1 MLTPQPGQQST
12 KQNQR
17 QRKRNTTYL
26 RGFRRCFCSVI
37 KSAPSCIYYRLYD
50 LKKSVQL
57 IVTYPILIPKRDYI
71 RYIENEKTLDNIRK
85 IVTDSDTEKWRG
97 IGILRIGGKSNGRI

>member
-1 MLTPQPGQQST
+1 MILMRKLDVYKRQELDACFTHLSNREVAMSYSRQISHLRLPERYSST
-12 KQNQR
+12 SCCLNSSV
-17 QRKRNTTYL
+17 YL

-57 IVTYPILIPKRDYI
+57 IVTYPQEQL
-71 RYIENEKTLDNIRK
+71 EKKNTPNL
-85 IVTDSDTEKWRG
+85 
-97 IGILRIGGKSNGRI
+97 